1 MTLMKADLAGKAAL
15 VTGGASGIGL
25 ATVER
30 LAGCGARVALNH
42 LPDDPA
48 GQREIERLRAAGH
61 DVVAAPGNVADPH
74 AAARIVTAT
83 VGALG
88 RLDYLVNNAGT
99 PASREP
105 VPFADLDRLDE
116 EFWQKILA
124 TNLVGL
130 FRCVRAAAPY
140 LKASRGAVVN
150 LASIAGFG
158 GVGSSLAY
166 AASKAGVVNL
176 TRNLAIA
183 LAPEVRVNAVAPGLV
198 DTPWTKPWAEA
209 RKQASVANTALKRM
223 ATPQDIADVI
233 LFFCAGADFVTGQ
246 TLICDGGRATAA

>member
-1 MTLMKADLAGKAAL
+1 MTLIKADLAGKAAL

-30 LAGCGARVALNH
+30 LAECGARIALNH
-42 LPDDPA
+42 LPGDPA
-48 GQREIERLRAAGH
+48 GPRELARLRAAGYA
-61 DVVAAPGNVADPH
+61 VVGVAGDVADPAGAGAIVS
-74 AAARIVTAT
+74 AAVQ
-83 VGALG
+83 ALG

-99 PASREP
+99 PVSREP

-116 EFWQKILA
+116 DFWNRILS

-130 FRCVRAAAPY
+130 FRCVRAAAPH

-150 LASIAGFG
+150 VASIAGFG

-198 DTPWTKPWAEA
+198 DTPWTRPWPEA

-223 ATPQDIADVI
+223 ATPRDIADVI

>member
-1 MTLMKADLAGKAAL
+1 MSLMNADLSGRAAL

-30 LAGCGARVALNH
+30 LAGCGAKVALNH

-48 GQREIERLRAAGH
+48 GPNEVARLRAAGR
-61 DVVAAPGNVADPH
+61 DVVAVPGNVADP
-74 AAARIVTAT
+74 AAAGAIVESA
-83 VGALG
+83 VAKLG

-99 PASREP
+99 PVSREP
-105 VPFADLDRLDE
+105 VPFAEMDRLDE
-116 EFWQKILA
+116 AFWNQILQ

-130 FRCVRAAAPY
+130 FRCVRAAAPH
-140 LKASRGAVVN
+140 LKKTRGAVVN

-158 GVGSSLAY
+158 GAGSSLAY

-176 TRNLAIA
+176 TRNLSLA
-183 LAPEVRVNAVAPGLV
+183 LGPDVRVNAVAPGLV
-198 DTPWTKPWAEA
+198 DTPWTKPWADS
-209 RKQASVANTALKRM
+209 RKQASVARTALGRM
-223 ATPQDIADVI
+223 ATPADIAEVI

-246 TLICDGGRATAA
+246 TLLCDGGRH

>member
-1 MTLMKADLAGKAAL
+1 MMKADLSGKAAL

-30 LAGCGARVALNH
+30 LAGCGARVAMNH

-48 GQREIERLRAAGH
+48 GAREIARLRAQGL
-61 DVVAAPGNVADPH
+61 DVVGAPGDVADAN
-74 AAARIVTAT
+74 AASGIVGA
-83 VGALG
+83 VVAALG

-99 PASREP
+99 PVSRDP
-105 VPFADLDRLDE
+105 VPFTDLDKLDE
-116 EFWQKILA
+116 DFWGRILQ

-130 FRCVRAAAPY
+130 FRCVRAAAPH

-183 LAPEVRVNAVAPGLV
+183 LAPEIRVNAVAPGLV
-198 DTPWTKPWAEA
+198 DTPWTKPWADQ
-209 RKQASVANTALKRM
+209 RKRASVERTALKRM

-246 TLICDGGRATAA
+246 TLLCDGGRATSA

>member
-48 GQREIERLRAAGH
+48 GPREVARLKQAGM
-61 DVVAAPGNVADPH
+61 DVVAAPGNVADPAGAGTIV
-74 AAARIVTAT
+74 AAAVEL
-83 VGALG
+83 LG

-105 VPFADLDRLDE
+105 VPFADLDRLDD
-116 EFWQKILA
+116 EFWNKILA

-130 FRCVRAAAPY
+130 FRCSRAAAPH
-140 LKASRGAVVN
+140 LKKTRGAIVN

-183 LAPEVRVNAVAPGLV
+183 LAPDVRVNAVAPGLV
-198 DTPWTKPWAEA
+198 DTPWTSPWADT

-246 TLICDGGRATAA
+246 TLICDGGRATSA